1 MGIAANALGFLLAVA
16 GAGGDASMLGKA
28 MHPPPS
34 PDAPVPPSPPP
45 SFPPPPSIPHLI
57 LGSLRYTL

>member
-1 MGIAANALGFLLAVA
+1 LV
-16 GAGGDASMLGKA
+16 GKA

-34 PDAPVPPSPPP
+34 PDAPAPPSPPT
-45 SFPPPPSIPHLI
+45 FPPAPSIPHLI